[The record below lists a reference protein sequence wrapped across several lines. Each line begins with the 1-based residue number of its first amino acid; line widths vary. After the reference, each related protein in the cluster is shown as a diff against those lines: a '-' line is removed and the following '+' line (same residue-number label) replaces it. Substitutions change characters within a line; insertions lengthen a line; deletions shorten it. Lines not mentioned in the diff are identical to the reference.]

1 MHFPLEG
8 LSKVLGS
15 GLGSAWFRLGSTRAH
30 MHFPLEGLSKVL
42 GSRLGSAWFRLGS
55 THHWKATRYVRQEK

>member
-15 GLGSAWFRLGSTRAH
+15 GLGSAWFRLGSTRPN

-42 GSRLGSAWFRLGS
+42 VPDLVQLVCFSLAKCNLKKKPSP
-55 THHWKATRYVRQEK
+55 V